1 MIKNVDLAVE
11 VSLAVLTHR
20 PTHAEIICIKRI
32 SLYFR
37 FSGMCLSWSEKRHL
51 VTNSHSRKVT
61 KVHLLIQSGFKMAKN
76 VVPCRK
82 RVNDYAFTA
91 DAITVPFDQNSFD
104 ECLHSLP

>member
-37 FSGMCLSWSEKRHL
+37 FSGMCLSWSEKTTSCHKFTFKESYQGAF
-51 VTNSHSRKVT
+51 TNSKWFQDGN
-61 KVHLLIQSGFKMAKN
+61 KCGPLPQS
-76 VVPCRK
+76 
-82 RVNDYAFTA
+82 VNDCAFTA
-91 DAITVPFDQNSFD
+91 DAITVPFGQNSFD

>member
-1 MIKNVDLAVE
+1 MQI
-11 VSLAVLTHR
+11 
-20 PTHAEIICIKRI
+20 
-32 SLYFR
+32 YFAL
-37 FSGMCLSWSEKRHL
+37 SGFHCTSGFLECVYHGLKKRHL

-82 RVNDYAFTA
+82 RVLDCAFTA
-91 DAITVPFDQNSFD
+91 DAITVPFGQNSFD